1 MIFRYPRNSILA
13 INYASHRSADI
24 RIRFDELGIYFDA
37 VIDLATDF
45 ANLDLKT
52 NAGELEN
59 LIARADERI
68 FDHVCKQEGGRFVF
82 RGFPWLRMP
91 DSADL
96 KEKKR
101 EFIYNT

>member
-1 MIFRYPRNSILA
+1 MITYFVLQKVFNAEGLWRNFLKYLEKIF
-13 INYASHRSADI
+13 H
-24 RIRFDELGIYFDA
+24 
-37 VIDLATDF
+37 DF